1 MILTLLG
8 GKGSPGVTTTAVT
21 MVLRWPRP
29 VLLVEADP
37 SGASIGY
44 GYGQGADGGG
54 RGLLGAQLAA
64 RHGNPAR
71 AIWTN
76 VVAFGPDRWV
86 LPGVDEPRQA
96 ATIDYPAL
104 IDALAGLGMDVIVD
118 AGRIPGAV
126 RIDGLLA
133 ASDRLLVV
141 LRPTLAGVHTAQT
154 TATAAASIIGG
165 APGAV
170 GSVILGPG
178 RPYPEADVR
187 AAMRDIAPVA
197 GIVAWDPAA
206 AAVITDGTP
215 ASRRWAASP
224 LLRSVTRLATALAGL
239 EPEPLTRAAGSGEP
253 DLATQTTAPA
263 AAATDGAA
271 AITLGGPDWAYVP
284 AGPAAGQ
291 GGIR

>member
-1 MILTLLG
+1 VILTLLC
-8 GKGSPGVTTTAVT
+8 GKGSPGATATAVA
-21 MVLRWPRP
+21 MALRWPRP
-29 VLLVEADP
+29 VLLVDADP

-44 GYGQGADGGG
+44 GYGQGADAGG

-64 RHGNPAR
+64 RRGDPVA
-71 AIWTN
+71 AVWAN
-76 VVAFGPDRWV
+76 VVVLGPYRWL

-104 IDALAGLGMDVIVD
+104 ADNLGRLGVDVIID
-118 AGRIPGAV
+118 AGRAPGPC

-133 ASDRLLVV
+133 GSDRVVVV
-141 LRPTLAGVHTAQT
+141 LRPTLPGVHTAQT
-154 TATAAASIIGG
+154 TAAAAASTIDG
-165 APGAV
+165 APGV

-215 ASRRWAASP
+215 APRRWAASP

-253 DLATQTTAPA
+253 DLATQMTAPA

-271 AITLGGPDWAYVP
+271 AVALGGADWAYVL